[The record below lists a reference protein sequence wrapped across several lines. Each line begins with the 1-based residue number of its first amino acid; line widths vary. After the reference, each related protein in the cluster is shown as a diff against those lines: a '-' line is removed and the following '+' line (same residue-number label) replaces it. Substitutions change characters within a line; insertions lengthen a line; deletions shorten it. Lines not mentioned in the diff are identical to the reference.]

1 MTQRNK
7 FRTGKRKHSQHHASQ
22 SKGAQDTSSIQEETV
37 KFAEQVDGVEEPAVL
52 EQIETRHPIIGETVS
67 SVQHDKNNHQTINP
81 SITLKEINKPK
92 NTEIVTEALYDLS
105 DENVEPV
112 VAGEVLN
119 EGDNGVDMTK
129 TKDSPDQEKQ
139 EVILNVT
146 EEVGQELSG
155 SISSVDELKKEETI
169 EVTNE
174 KIETEEK
181 VETED
186 KSSERGVDI
195 REEDKFSV
203 ESDLGQKQGEDGN
216 TSASV
221 PSSAKG
227 KGGSKLFLGTVLL
240 AALAGGGYYYYGQ
253 LQSTPPESS
262 ANQSTSS
269 ESSPSQS
276 TQSEATSSSSTPTVS
291 ETPSTSASATSSS
304 TATSSAV
311 PSTAT
316 EASENA
322 TMVTDSTTGTTTS
335 TEPTVTSETTG
346 VAVNTTTGDATET
359 NKEASADA
367 NKDTEVIAESTKESV
382 DTSSTSTAAS
392 TSTGDM
398 ANATGTSNPSVE
410 TATVDTATEASST
423 EVSSN
428 STQTTK
434 TTSTESTSATSTT
447 PSADSTTVNEAEA
460 PAKEVASEHKL
471 TLEDRF
477 IEQTKQIAQLT
488 LELEMTKKQAQ
499 QQLAEAKVNQ
509 SQQSL
514 LTEVTRLFNAAD
526 FERSVTVSK
535 TKTLQTLALIKSSVA
550 NQPEA
555 VWAGVRQAVEEDEA
569 AINASNDVDLDSTY
583 KATQELEKLLK
594 VAPFVSAENSSGT
607 ASNYE
612 PEKVAVPDTEQGPDS
627 TWLDKAVNQVQKL
640 PAEAYNAIRSDLG
653 GLVKVEKL
661 SNPDTALLSIDD
673 VNRQRMETALQLSI
687 AQQALLKRDEGIWQE
702 ALAKVGRQ
710 LETYYN
716 LNIESTQ
723 QAVALTKQLQSVS
736 VKSTLPALSH
746 TQRILEQVARELGK

>member
-1 MTQRNK
+1 
-7 FRTGKRKHSQHHASQ
+7 
-22 SKGAQDTSSIQEETV
+22 
-37 KFAEQVDGVEEPAVL
+37 
-52 EQIETRHPIIGETVS
+52 
-67 SVQHDKNNHQTINP
+67 
-81 SITLKEINKPK
+81 
-92 NTEIVTEALYDLS
+92 
-105 DENVEPV
+105 
-112 VAGEVLN
+112 
-119 EGDNGVDMTK
+119 
-129 TKDSPDQEKQ
+129 
-139 EVILNVT
+139 
-146 EEVGQELSG
+146 
-155 SISSVDELKKEETI
+155 
-169 EVTNE
+169 
-174 KIETEEK
+174 
-181 VETED
+181 
-186 KSSERGVDI
+186 
-195 REEDKFSV
+195 
-203 ESDLGQKQGEDGN
+203 
-216 TSASV
+216 
-221 PSSAKG
+221 
-227 KGGSKLFLGTVLL
+227 
-240 AALAGGGYYYYGQ
+240 
-253 LQSTPPESS
+253 
-262 ANQSTSS
+262 
-269 ESSPSQS
+269 
-276 TQSEATSSSSTPTVS
+276 
-291 ETPSTSASATSSS
+291 
-304 TATSSAV
+304 
-311 PSTAT
+311 
-316 EASENA
+316 
-322 TMVTDSTTGTTTS
+322 
-335 TEPTVTSETTG
+335 
-346 VAVNTTTGDATET
+346 
-359 NKEASADA
+359 
-367 NKDTEVIAESTKESV
+367 
-382 DTSSTSTAAS
+382 
-392 TSTGDM
+392 M

>member
-186 KSSERGVDI
+186 KSSESGVDI
-195 REEDKFSV
+195 REEDKSFV
-203 ESDLGQKQGEDGN
+203 ESDLEQKQGQDGN

-240 AALAGGGYYYYGQ
+240 AALAGGGYYYYDQ

-276 TQSEATSSSSTPTVS
+276 TQSEATSSEATSSSSIPTVS
-291 ETPSTSASATSSS
+291 ETPSPSVSATSSS

-316 EASENA
+316 ETSENA

-346 VAVNTTTGDATET
+346 VAVN
-359 NKEASADA
+359 
-367 NKDTEVIAESTKESV
+367 
-382 DTSSTSTAAS
+382 
-392 TSTGDM
+392 
-398 ANATGTSNPSVE
+398 
-410 TATVDTATEASST
+410 
-423 EVSSN
+423 
-428 STQTTK
+428 
-434 TTSTESTSATSTT
+434 
-447 PSADSTTVNEAEA
+447 
-460 PAKEVASEHKL
+460 
-471 TLEDRF
+471 
-477 IEQTKQIAQLT
+477 
-488 LELEMTKKQAQ
+488 
-499 QQLAEAKVNQ
+499 
-509 SQQSL
+509 
-514 LTEVTRLFNAAD
+514 
-526 FERSVTVSK
+526 
-535 TKTLQTLALIKSSVA
+535 
-550 NQPEA
+550 
-555 VWAGVRQAVEEDEA
+555 
-569 AINASNDVDLDSTY
+569 
-583 KATQELEKLLK
+583 
-594 VAPFVSAENSSGT
+594 
-607 ASNYE
+607 NYN
-612 PEKVAVPDTEQGPDS
+612 G
-627 TWLDKAVNQVQKL
+627 
-640 PAEAYNAIRSDLG
+640 
-653 GLVKVEKL
+653 
-661 SNPDTALLSIDD
+661 
-673 VNRQRMETALQLSI
+673 
-687 AQQALLKRDEGIWQE
+687 
-702 ALAKVGRQ
+702 
-710 LETYYN
+710 
-716 LNIESTQ
+716 
-723 QAVALTKQLQSVS
+723 
-736 VKSTLPALSH
+736 
-746 TQRILEQVARELGK
+746 